1 MTFPDKKYQEVA
13 AFCDAYFERVSD
25 AHASV
30 DRGRLAEAA
39 RLLAGAYE
47 KGATLFVCG
56 NGGSAAIAN
65 TFVCDHAKLIQTD
78 TELVP
83 RVVSLSDNV
92 PMITAIANDISYDDV
107 FAYQLRTAARPGDV
121 LLTVSASG
129 DSENVV
135 RAAQWARG
143 NGLDVVA
150 FTGFSGGRTADLA
163 NVHVHAEGDNYGVI
177 EDTHQSL
184 MHILAQYIR
193 LSRMDEDLIAE
204 RKF

>member
-1 MTFPDKKYQEVA
+1 MTFPDEKYTEIA
-13 AFCDAYFERVSD
+13 AFCDAYFERLSA

-30 DRGRLAEAA
+30 DRSRLAAAA
-39 RLLAGAYE
+39 RLLAGAYDR
-47 KGATLFVCG
+47 GATLFVCG

-65 TFVCDHAKLIQTD
+65 SFVCDHAKLIQTD
-78 TELVP
+78 TDLVP

-92 PMITAIANDISYDDV
+92 PMITAIANDISYDDI
-107 FAYQLRTAARPGDV
+107 FLYQLRTAARPGDV

-135 RAAQWARG
+135 RAAQWARD
-143 NGLDVVA
+143 NELEVVA

-163 NVHVHAEGDNYGVI
+163 NVGVHAEGDNYGVV

-193 LSRMDEDLIAE
+193 LSRMGGDLITE

>member
-1 MTFPDKKYQEVA
+1 MTFPDKKYDEIA
-13 AFCDAYFERVSD
+13 AFSDAYFERVSA

-39 RLLAGAYE
+39 RLLAGTYE
-47 KGATLFVCG
+47 RGATLFVCG

-150 FTGFSGGRTADLA
+150 FTGFSGGRTAELA
-163 NVHVHAEGDNYGVI
+163 NVHLHAEGDNYGVI

-193 LSRMDEDLIAE
+193 LSRMDGDLIAQ